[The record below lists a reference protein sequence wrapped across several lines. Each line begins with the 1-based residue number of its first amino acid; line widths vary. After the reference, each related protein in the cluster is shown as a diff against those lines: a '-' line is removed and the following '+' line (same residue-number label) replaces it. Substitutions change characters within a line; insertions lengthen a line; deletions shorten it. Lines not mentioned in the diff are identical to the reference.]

1 MDGPRATVETDVNS
15 FTLTIRDAED
25 YPKYQLAV
33 AEWALD
39 LSQATVLPD
48 YPIDFSSPLTT
59 FTASG
64 LNPGRR
70 FQVCALCCVVLCC
83 VAYSAAPRF
92 QPCFQP
98 FFQPCFQPCHISSHR
113 PTATIPRFSFTRSAS
128 RPSTATTTSSQTS
141 STLAAPRTATSPP
154 HAAACPQIQQA
165 SPQTLSCAR
174 SEAWSS
180 SRGQTGA
187 TASLALRSSAMALRS
202 RHRTM

>member
-83 VAYSAAPRF
+83 VVLCCCVLRDSRALT
-92 QPCFQP
+92 P
-98 FFQPCFQPCHISSHR
+98 FLIWL
-113 PTATIPRFSFTRSAS
+113 TALGH
-128 RPSTATTTSSQTS
+128 SQV
-141 STLAAPRTATSPP
+141 
-154 HAAACPQIQQA
+154 Q
-165 SPQTLSCAR
+165 
-174 SEAWSS
+174 
-180 SRGQTGA
+180 
-187 TASLALRSSAMALRS
+187 
-202 RHRTM
+202 